1 MWYCIS
7 FHMKLP
13 IEYRKNIIWKLCLM
27 IICSIKHVWWVKSSI
42 NLSGYTIVLSNSF
55 MYDEFVEISF
65 VWNLLRI
72 NLMASNTI
80 YHVRCS
86 CYGCY
91 WELVGVCVSVFPRIP
106 WNKLDKTKSQM
117 IIAHAIQLIAFVLHR
132 SSFDTTSRYYQ
143 GSWST

>member
-1 MWYCIS
+1 
-7 FHMKLP
+7 
-13 IEYRKNIIWKLCLM
+13 
-27 IICSIKHVWWVKSSI
+27 
-42 NLSGYTIVLSNSF
+42 

-65 VWNLLRI
+65 VWNLLSI

-132 SSFDTTSRYYQ
+132 SSFDTTARYYQ
-143 GSWST
+143 GSWSTWEYGKYILPTIHLYFTTFRKNNIIFITKSKFVIIIFYHIFEDCDVSW